1 MRLPF
6 RLSAIIA
13 VLFLM
18 PISALAQTQATDQGN
33 ANAAPA
39 KIGNGVSPPRPIHT
53 PDPEYSEEARRAHFQ
68 GTCVLWLIVD
78 PDGHTRNIRVA
89 RTLGKG
95 LDEKAIE
102 AVSKWRF
109 EPARKDG
116 QPVAVQVNVEVSFR
130 LDGSPQRA
138 IDIHNLQDK
147 ANKGDPQSEFELAKR
162 YFAGQDVQK
171 DPDHGTQLLLK
182 AANHGYPEA
191 QFLMGELYVLGNAP
205 GDPVEAYMWYGI
217 AERNGYKASN
227 KKLKELEPKMSPE
240 QLTEARSR
248 IHSWTATS
256 KAK

>member
-162 YFAGQDVQK
+162 YFAGQDVPK

-191 QFLMGELYVLGNAP
+191 QFLMGELYVLAGCGKTQA
-205 GDPVEAYMWYGI
+205 
-217 AERNGYKASN
+217 
-227 KKLKELEPKMSPE
+227 
-240 QLTEARSR
+240 
-248 IHSWTATS
+248 
-256 KAK
+256 